1 MRYTILVIAVL
12 STLMVLGACQSDDEM
27 AAMLQAITSNE
38 PQQKTTTDEELNLD
52 PVLDQT
58 DTFSSQGSTSEITR
72 SKGTI
77 SECINQEGQR
87 GVCVYYYLCD
97 QESKTIIEDGRTLI
111 DVRSGEYCQKFLEIC
126 CLRSQVLEE
135 PAKYESKQT
144 KLVEKVVR
152 SDEKPKA
159 NECGWS
165 NPGVN
170 VFTPRSGGERITD
183 GEKIYADFGDFPWIV
198 ALLKRKQAE
207 EEWEKSNYI
216 GGGSLIHPSVVMT
229 TAHKVAGRK
238 PEDLKIR
245 AGEWDTT
252 SLDEEYEHQE
262 RTVSKIVIH
271 RDYFRPSLYN
281 DIALLFLEEPVNL
294 TYAPHIGIGCLGKQM
309 PSANTNCF
317 SMGWGADNFNNK
329 SVFAAVLKK
338 VKLPLVEHSRCEEML
353 QKTRLG
359 RIFRLHASLT
369 CAGGQAGI
377 DTCKGDGGSPLVCP
391 IGVGGTRFAIFGM
404 VAYGVGKCGQTDIP
418 GVYVN
423 VPDLYDWVEQQLYT
437 QGYDTQSYVY

>member
-1 MRYTILVIAVL
+1 MWLE
-12 STLMVLGACQSDDEM
+12 QSWCER
-27 AAMLQAITSNE
+27 
-38 PQQKTTTDEELNLD
+38 
-52 PVLDQT
+52 VH
-58 DTFSSQGSTSEITR
+58 
-72 SKGTI
+72 
-77 SECINQEGQR
+77 
-87 GVCVYYYLCD
+87 
-97 QESKTIIEDGRTLI
+97 
-111 DVRSGEYCQKFLEIC
+111 
-126 CLRSQVLEE
+126 
-135 PAKYESKQT
+135 
-144 KLVEKVVR
+144 
-152 SDEKPKA
+152 
-159 NECGWS
+159 
-165 NPGVN
+165 
-170 VFTPRSGGERITD
+170 PRSD
-183 GEKIYADFGDFPWIV
+183 GEKIYADFGDFPWMV
-198 ALLKRKQAE
+198 AVLKRKQAE

-271 RDYFRPSLYN
+271 RDYFLPSAYN

-294 TYAPHIGIGCLGKQM
+294 TDAPHISIGCLGKQI
-309 PSANTNCF
+309 PPANTSCF

-404 VAYGVGKCGQTDIP
+404 VAYGIGKCGQTDIP

-437 QGYDTQSYVY
+437 QGYYTQSYVY